1 MTFINVAFEID
12 CWFWWHRF
20 FPLNFGTNTFFFFQV
35 LHISMGLTEGLGSGF
50 CICCPQCTKLA
61 WWHLGEE
68 GGPRD
73 CFACPGTGSRVELS
87 ELKLE
92 GTLCPPA
99 LCSSRTSQER
109 TAFVFILFLALDL
122 YLQRT
127 AAEWMLEQAGE
138 GHSHPSHPI
147 SLPWWK
153 QNCRIPSDQI
163 QSNCCFALMRAY
175 AFSYSLFLNLTITV
189 KGRGPCCPHFTDEE
203 IGRESVHPASEH
215 WSWNSNQVC
224 ALNTHCNLMPSLFIV
239 SMINE

>member
-1 MTFINVAFEID
+1 MKHKGSAIFVVACRIFSCGRWALVCGTWDLIPWPRIEPWLPALGAQSLRKSLIFND
-12 CWFWWHRF
+12 IYKCCIWNRLLVLMAQIFSPQLWNQCIF
-20 FPLNFGTNTFFFFQV
+20 FPQV
-35 LHISMGLTEGLGSGF
+35 SEISMGLTEGLGSGF

-87 ELKLE
+87 ELRLE

-109 TAFVFILFLALDL
+109 TAFVFILFLALDI

-127 AAEWMLEQAGE
+127 AAEWTLEQAGE

-175 AFSYSLFLNLTITV
+175 AFSRILSF
-189 KGRGPCCPHFTDEE
+189 
-203 IGRESVHPASEH
+203 
-215 WSWNSNQVC
+215 
-224 ALNTHCNLMPSLFIV
+224 
-239 SMINE
+239 